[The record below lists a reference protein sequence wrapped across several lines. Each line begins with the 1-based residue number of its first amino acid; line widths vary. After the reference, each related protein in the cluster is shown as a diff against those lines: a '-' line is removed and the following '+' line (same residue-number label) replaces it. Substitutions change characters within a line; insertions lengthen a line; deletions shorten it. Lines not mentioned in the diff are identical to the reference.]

1 MRHTKWSRALPVLV
15 LGACTP
21 VGLWLYRDPVVT
33 VSRITL
39 QLGTSQPSGPSPL
52 TVALA
57 VQNPNDYPV
66 STSQLE
72 LSLRLDG
79 VPMGEF
85 RRDSTVALA
94 TDTVATVSLA
104 LPLAEQ
110 ATSDHLKSLGTGT
123 HKFAV
128 RGRATFQTPIGKRKV
143 RFAQEGAMIFGER
156 VSESTP

>member
-1 MRHTKWSRALPVLV
+1 MTPTKPGRVLCLLL

-33 VSRITL
+33 VSQITL
-39 QLGTSQPSGPSPL
+39 HLGTSPPSGSSPL
-52 TVALA
+52 IVALA

-66 STSQLE
+66 STEQVE

-79 VPMGEF
+79 VPMGQL
-85 RRDSTVALA
+85 RRDSIVALA
-94 TDTVATVSLA
+94 TDTVATVSLP
-104 LPLAEQ
+104 LPLGKQ
-110 ATSDHLKSLGTGT
+110 ATPDQLKSLGSGT

-156 VSESTP
+156 PSESTP